1 MSATRGAAPPL
12 LAPLSEPIVLD
23 LVIVSRDSDGQIVPP
38 RTKKNSPQ
46 LIRGMAHPKLVP
58 SEAYRAWHRGAR
70 KTLLQIIR
78 QSDELK
84 ACLPLAF
91 PMRLHAVF
99 YRDRNVGD
107 LFGFLDGLAD
117 FLNDDLRGEAERK
130 REPDSPV
137 KVISNDR
144 WIHRISSETRL
155 EKDAERPRIEV
166 RLEELR

>member
-1 MSATRGAAPPL
+1 MPTKGSAPPL

-23 LVIVSRDSDGQIVPP
+23 LVLISRDSDGRIVPP
-38 RTKKNSPQ
+38 RTKKTSPQ
-46 LIRGMAHPKLVP
+46 IIPRLSHPILVP

-70 KTLLQIIR
+70 RFLLAAIR
-78 QSDELK
+78 GNQELCQS
-84 ACLPLAF
+84 LPLAF

-117 FLNDDLRGEAERK
+117 FLNDDLRGKAEQD
-130 REPDSPV
+130 REPDKPV
-137 KVISNDR
+137 KVIENDR
-144 WIHRISSETRL
+144 WIHRISAETRL
-155 EKDAERPRIEV
+155 EKDADRPRIEV